1 MNSRQPVILGEF
13 PCKLD
18 QRWRLSVPGE
28 MVEALMAE
36 VSTAD
41 SPRCVLAKERPGCL
55 SLWKE
60 ETWQSK
66 LAARIDLAKQKVE
79 GGLWDDQLGRVQLL
93 GRLLST
99 RHQEV
104 ELAGRGRLLIPRS
117 FRPFLGVEPEK
128 KQGQVMVVGAAVCV
142 EIWNPEAWLK
152 YLQKRMPKFR
162 RLLQE
167 LS

>member
-1 MNSRQPVILGEF
+1 MNQRQPVILGEF
-13 PCKLD
+13 PCTLD
-18 QRWRLSVPGE
+18 QRWRLSLPGE
-28 MVEALMAE
+28 MVEALA
-36 VSTAD
+36 AD
-41 SPRCVLAKERPGCL
+41 SPGCVLAKERPGCL

-66 LAARIDLAKQKVE
+66 LAVRIDLAKQKVE
-79 GGLWDDQLGRVQLL
+79 GGLWDDQLSRVQLL

-117 FRPFLGVEPEK
+117 FRSFLGVRPEK

-162 RLLQE
+162 RLLQQ